1 MTAVMAVDAELPT
14 IRLRW
19 WVPIGALA
27 GLSVGVTAR
36 SWMRWISTDP
46 EFSWPGTIGIL
57 TGFTLFG
64 GMQAGAAA
72 YRRRQRSRRR
82 TTLVRVVCGSLSMG
96 IFGAAGAVM
105 FPTVLFGGLAVWRRD
120 WWPAARVVSAVAA
133 APLAVFTAGDIVDDF
148 GWSLAT
154 VGRLA
159 VFVAIYAAVI
169 AATRPTIAPIPDGWR
184 FPRVVAWVLSTL
196 IVAVVVVSVAFHDQL
211 FV

>member
-1 MTAVMAVDAELPT
+1 MTAVMVVDADRST
-14 IRLRW
+14 VRLRW
-19 WVPIGALA
+19 WVPIGALV
-27 GLSVGVTAR
+27 GLLVAVIAR
-36 SWMRWISTDP
+36 LWMRWISTDP

-82 TTLVRVVCGSLSMG
+82 TTLVRVASGAFSLG

-105 FPTVLFGGLAVWRRD
+105 FPTVLFGGLAAWRRD

-133 APLAVFTAGDIVDDF
+133 APLAVVTAGDIVDDF
-148 GWSLAT
+148 GWSIAT

-159 VFVAIYAAVI
+159 VFIAIYAAVI
-169 AATRPTIAPIPDGWR
+169 VATRPTIAPVTDGWR
-184 FPRVVAWVLSTL
+184 VPRRVAWTLLASVVAL
-196 IVAVVVVSVAFHDQL
+196 IFLSVAFRDQL